1 MDPNHHLSKPRDGTM
16 GQSNP
21 PGPPSVSPTEH
32 CAVTSHFESYEF
44 NFSKLSS
51 TSKQLTKM
59 ERVDISEEGSI
70 PALNF

>member
-21 PGPPSVSPTEH
+21 PGPPSVSPTAH

-44 NFSKLSS
+44 NFSKLSNY
-51 TSKQLTKM
+51 QLASNDK
-59 ERVDISEEGSI
+59 D
-70 PALNF
+70 